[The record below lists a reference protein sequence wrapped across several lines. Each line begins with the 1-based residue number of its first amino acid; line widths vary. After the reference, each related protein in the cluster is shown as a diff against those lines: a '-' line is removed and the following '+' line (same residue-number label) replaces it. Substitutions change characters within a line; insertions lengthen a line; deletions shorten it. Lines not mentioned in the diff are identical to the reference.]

1 MLRMFRVTKSIGSV
15 RYNMIGLFRA
25 RIYLAIV
32 FILTILLIGVLGYRY
47 ISDFGWLDAL
57 YMTIITVT
65 TVGFMEVRPL
75 DDQSKIFTL
84 ILIITS
90 VFIFAYAISVITEYI
105 VSKNSL
111 QLLKNKKVKSKINN
125 LIGHTIVCGYGRNGM
140 QASVRLKTYKRPFV
154 VIERS
159 REVIEKYENEILFVE
174 GDANED
180 SVLLHAGV
188 QRASNLIVT
197 LPDDAANLFVVLSA
211 RQLNKELFI
220 ISRASQMGSQKKLE
234 LAGAD
239 KVIMPDKIG
248 GDHMASLVVL
258 PDLITFM
265 DKLSVEGE
273 HTTNLEEVAIEDF
286 GGQDACN
293 SLRDLDLRRK
303 TGCTIIG
310 YISPDG
316 EYIINPEA
324 DLPLQPRSKVI
335 VLGRPEQI
343 QKLNEMFHIG

>member
-1 MLRMFRVTKSIGSV
+1 
-15 RYNMIGLFRA
+15 MIRLFRSK
-25 RIYLAIV
+25 IYIA
-32 FILTILLIGVLGYRY
+32 LTLMTTVLFAGVLGYRF
-47 ISDFGWLDAL
+47 ISDYTWLDAL

-75 DDQSKIFTL
+75 DAESKIFTV
-84 ILIITS
+84 ILITSS

-105 VSKNSL
+105 LSKNSL
-111 QLLKNKKVKSKINN
+111 QLLKKKKVKNKISSLSN
-125 LIGHTIVCGYGRNGM
+125 HVIVCGFGRNGM
-140 QASVRLKTYKRPFV
+140 QAVSRLEAYKKPFV
-154 VIERS
+154 VIEKNKDI
-159 REVIEKYENEILFVE
+159 IEKYEDEVLFVE

-180 SVLLHAGV
+180 EVLKEAGV
-188 QRASNLIVT
+188 EKAQYLIVT

-211 RQLNKELFI
+211 RQINESLFI
-220 ISRASQMGSQKKLE
+220 ISRASQVTSQKKLA

-248 GDHMASLVVL
+248 GDHMASLVVI

-265 DKLSVEGE
+265 DKLSTEGE
-273 HTTNLEEVAIEDF
+273 HTTNLEEVAIEEFSD
-286 GGQDACN
+286 QMECN

-310 YISPDG
+310 YIEPNG
-316 EYIINPEA
+316 NYIINPEA
-324 DLPLQPRSKVI
+324 DLPLEPKSKVI

-343 QKLNEMFHIG
+343 RKLNQMFHIT

>member
-1 MLRMFRVTKSIGSV
+1 
-15 RYNMIGLFRA
+15 MIRLFRS
-25 RIYLAIV
+25 RIYLAIALIIG
-32 FILTILLIGVLGYRY
+32 ILITGVLGYRY

-75 DDQSKIFTL
+75 DADSKVFTVL
-84 ILIITS
+84 LIITS

-105 VSKNSL
+105 LSRNSL
-111 QLLKNKKVKSKINN
+111 QLLKLKKVKTQIKN
-125 LIGHTIVCGYGRNGM
+125 LSGHTIVCGFGRNGM
-140 QASVRLKTYKRPFV
+140 QASIRLKTYNRPFV
-154 VIERS
+154 VIEMD
-159 REVIEKYENEILFVE
+159 REIIEKYEKDVLFVE
-174 GDANED
+174 GDAND
-180 SVLLHAGV
+180 DMVLLQAGV
-188 QRASNLIVT
+188 DRASNLIVT
-197 LPDDAANLFVVLSA
+197 LPDDAENLFVVLSA
-211 RQLNKELFI
+211 RQLNEDLFI
-220 ISRASQMGSQKKLE
+220 ISRASLVNSQKKLE

-248 GDHMASLVVL
+248 GDHMASLVVI

-286 GGQDACN
+286 ADQVECN
-293 SLRDLDLRRK
+293 SLRDLDLRKR

-310 YISPDG
+310 YIAPDG
-316 EYIINPEA
+316 QYIINPEA
-324 DLPLQPRSKVI
+324 DMPLQPKSKVI

-343 QKLNEMFHIG
+343 KKLNEMFHIG